1 MVEGYRV
8 EEAVGVVHVDLLVR
22 ADLVVQAVRAV
33 VAEGVARAVR
43 VEGVVVAWEVG
54 EQLGR

>member
-22 ADLVVQAVRAV
+22 ADQVVRAV
-33 VAEGVARAVR
+33 VVAGVAR
-43 VEGVVVAWEVG
+43 VEGVVVAGEVG